1 MLQYVIAETLTLS
14 GGTRPRSVFRDIDYQ
29 SVAKYSVETRPK
41 NVDVSTPSPETYLIT
56 NKLQNHPW
64 PRPDSP
70 QKSSV
75 NV

>member
-1 MLQYVIAETLTLS
+1 MLQYVTAETLTLS
-14 GGTRPRSVFRDIDYQ
+14 GGTRPRSVFRNIDYQ
-29 SVAKYSVETRPK
+29 SVAKHSVETRPK
-41 NVDVSTPSPETYLIT
+41 NVDVSTLPPKTYLTT
-56 NKLQNHPW
+56 NKLQDHPW